1 MPMASDVQFSV
12 IKYLYSVSG
21 CRQCNVRDASDNM
34 SESSQISRI
43 QRKRLWPWGV
53 RLVVGLAL
61 LVFVFSRGV
70 SLARVMEILGEGNPW
85 RVGFAL
91 GVAVV
96 GELLTAYK
104 WSVLMRV
111 IGGMLPPLVA
121 IRASFIGM
129 FYNNFLPGSVG
140 GDIVRVLMISRYAG
154 GKARAVAS
162 TFMQRNTGLA
172 GLFFFGIP
180 AAFLWPM
187 RVELPLEIE
196 VPEGAGWL
204 LDTRVW
210 MVGAAMGYCGVN
222 IALFSRR
229 MYGGIWA
236 FLQRLAGMDG
246 VVGGPEKKLRVGLM
260 RPVGYLLEKLRRVH
274 TELHGFRFWLGV
286 PLLISVFT
294 QLVDIFMVWNLAEGL
309 GLGVPFYVLL
319 GAVPVVTL
327 ANLIPVTVNGIGLR
341 EAMYV
346 ALLVA
351 GAGAGR
357 DQAVALSLMHFG
369 VIIMLA
375 AVGGVW
381 QWKISGRI

>member
-1 MPMASDVQFSV
+1 
-12 IKYLYSVSG
+12 
-21 CRQCNVRDASDNM
+21 M

-61 LVFVFSRGV
+61 LGFVFSRGV
-70 SLARVMEILGEGNPW
+70 SLARVVEIIREANPW
-85 RVGFAL
+85 RLGLAL

-104 WSVLMRV
+104 WSVLVRA
-111 IGGMLPPLVA
+111 IGGMLPPLVG

-172 GLFFFGIP
+172 GLFAFGIP

-187 RVELPLEIE
+187 RVELPLGME

-204 LDTRVW
+204 LDTRFW
-210 MVGAAMGYCGVN
+210 LVGAAVGYCGVN
-222 IALFSRR
+222 MALFSRR
-229 MYGGIWA
+229 VYGGLWGL
-236 FLQRLAGMDG
+236 LQKLARLDGAGEG
-246 VVGGPEKKLRVGLM
+246 SETTLRKVGMLVR
-260 RPVGYLLEKLRRVH
+260 YLLEKLRRFH

-286 PLLISVFT
+286 PLLISVLT

-309 GLGVPFYVLL
+309 DLGVPFYVFL
-319 GAVPVVTL
+319 GVVPVVTL
-327 ANLIPVTVNGIGLR
+327 ANLVPVTVNGIGLR

-346 ALLVA
+346 ALLAA
-351 GAGAGR
+351 GAGVGGDR
-357 DQAVALSLMHFG
+357 AVALSLMHFG
-369 VIIMLA
+369 VIITLA
-375 AVGGVW
+375 AVGGLW
-381 QWKISGRI
+381 QWKISGGN